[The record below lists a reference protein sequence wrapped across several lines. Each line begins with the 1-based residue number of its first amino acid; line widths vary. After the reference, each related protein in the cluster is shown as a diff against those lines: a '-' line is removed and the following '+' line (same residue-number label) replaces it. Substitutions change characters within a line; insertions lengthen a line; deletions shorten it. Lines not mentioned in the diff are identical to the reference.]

1 MAVVKDVAIHVQ
13 NRTQSSNARI
23 ALFTERKLLRV
34 PAERT
39 YGRSSSGG
47 GGGGGN
53 VHRASDA
60 DDKEYTAWMILN
72 VPSDVSFAFP
82 FASAVRSSWYEDGTL
97 YRSGPF
103 DARMG
108 STWSLVQISDNDCP
122 ILEHGMY
129 RASCI
134 KIIYS
139 YLRKIHVNP
148 LNCVYIMAIS
158 IIY

>member
-1 MAVVKDVAIHVQ
+1 MAVMQDVAIRVE
-13 NRTQSSNARI
+13 NRTQSSNARV
-23 ALFTERKLLRV
+23 ALFTERKLLRT

-39 YGRSSSGG
+39 YGRGRG
-47 GGGGGN
+47 
-53 VHRASDA
+53 HRDFSDA

-103 DARMG
+103 DAPMG

-122 ILEHGMY
+122 VLEHGM
-129 RASCI
+129 
-134 KIIYS
+134 
-139 YLRKIHVNP
+139 
-148 LNCVYIMAIS
+148 
-158 IIY
+158 